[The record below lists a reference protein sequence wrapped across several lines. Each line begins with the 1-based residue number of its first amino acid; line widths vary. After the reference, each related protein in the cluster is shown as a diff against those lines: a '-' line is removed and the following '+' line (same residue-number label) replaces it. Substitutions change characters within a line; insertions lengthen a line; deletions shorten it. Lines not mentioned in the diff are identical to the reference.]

1 MFFRKSV
8 LQFYRCGLAKPD
20 RKAYNNETERIG
32 TRCKG
37 ECSNVALKPIS
48 KIAAGVQASTT
59 LAIDS
64 LFKQMKAEGKDVV
77 GFGAGEPDFPTPE
90 HIKQAGID
98 AIENNQ
104 TKYTPAAG
112 LMELR
117 KAASYRLH
125 EDFGLEY
132 EPTQIV
138 VASGAK
144 HSVYVTLMTLCDPGD
159 EVVIAAPYWVSYS
172 EMVKQAGA
180 VPVIVTAEESA
191 DFKIT
196 AEQLDAAI
204 TDNTKVFMLNSPC
217 NPTGMVYTRKELEA
231 IAEVCCRRNVYVIAD
246 EIYCNLVYDDNEFV
260 SFASLG
266 EDVKERTIIVNGVSK
281 SYAMTGWRIGYTASN
296 PALAKVMANYLSH
309 STGAPSTISQQAA
322 ITALRGP
329 QEDMQAMKEAFEAR
343 RNHLVERMSKIEGV
357 SCIKPQGAFYVMMN
371 MKSFLGKTMYGKVIE
386 SAEDFAQ
393 LFLEKGLV
401 ATVPCTAFAA
411 PGFIRWSYATSL
423 TEIDKGLDRLETF
436 IKNA

>member
-1 MFFRKSV
+1 M
-8 LQFYRCGLAKPD
+8 
-20 RKAYNNETERIG
+20 
-32 TRCKG
+32 
-37 ECSNVALKPIS
+37 ALKPIS

-90 HIKQAGID
+90 HIKQAGIE

-112 LMELR
+112 LMDLR
-117 KAASYRLH
+117 KAACYRLK
-125 EDFGLEY
+125 EDCGLDY

-144 HSVYVTLMTLCDPGD
+144 HSVYIALMTLCNPGD

-180 VPVIVTAEESA
+180 IPVIVAATEEA

-204 TDNTKVFMLNSPC
+204 TDKTKVFMLNSPS
-217 NPTGMVYTRKELEA
+217 NPTGMVYTKAELEA
-231 IAEVCCRRNVYVIAD
+231 IAEVCCRHNIYVIAD
-246 EIYCNLVYDDNEFV
+246 EIYCNLVYDNNEFV

-266 EDVKERTIIVNGVSK
+266 EDVKERTILVNGVSK
-281 SYAMTGWRIGYTASN
+281 SYAMTGWRIGYSASN
-296 PALAKVMANYLSH
+296 PQLAKVMANYLSH
-309 STGAPSTISQQAA
+309 STSAPSTISQQAA
-322 ITALRGP
+322 ITALTGP
-329 QEDMQAMKEAFEAR
+329 QEDMQVMKQAFEQR
-343 RNHLVERMSKIEGV
+343 RDHLVERMNKIEGV
-357 SCIKPQGAFYVMMN
+357 SCIKPEGAFYVMMN
-371 MKSFLGKTMYGKVIE
+371 MKGFLGKTMYGKVIE

-393 LFLEKGLV
+393 LFL
-401 ATVPCTAFAA
+401 
-411 PGFIRWSYATSL
+411 
-423 TEIDKGLDRLETF
+423 
-436 IKNA
+436 

>member
-1 MFFRKSV
+1 M
-8 LQFYRCGLAKPD
+8 
-20 RKAYNNETERIG
+20 
-32 TRCKG
+32 
-37 ECSNVALKPIS
+37 ALKPIS

-98 AIENNQ
+98 AIENNF

-112 LMELR
+112 LMQLR
-117 KAASYRLH
+117 EAASYRLKA
-125 EDFGLEY
+125 DFGLEY
-132 EPTQIV
+132 APNQIV

-144 HSVYVTLMTLCDPGD
+144 HSVYVALMTLCDPGD

-180 VPVIVTAEESA
+180 VPVIVAAGEAE

-196 AEQLDAAI
+196 AAQLDAAI
-204 TDNTKVFMLNSPC
+204 TDRTKVFMLNSPC
-217 NPTGMVYTRKELEA
+217 NPTGMVYTRAELEA

-246 EIYCNLVYDDNEFV
+246 EIYCNLVYDDIEFV

-266 EDVKERTIIVNGVSK
+266 EELKERTILVNGVSK

-296 PALAKVMANYLSH
+296 PELARVMGNYLSH
-309 STGAPSTISQQAA
+309 STSAPSTISQHAA
-322 ITALRGP
+322 IVALRGP
-329 QEDMQAMKEAFEAR
+329 QEDMQAMKRAFEKR
-343 RNHLVERMSKIEGV
+343 RDHLVGRMNRIAGV

-371 MKSFLGKTMYGKVIE
+371 MKSFIGKSMYGKTIG
-386 SAEDFAQ
+386 SAEDFAH

-411 PGFIRWSYATSL
+411 PGFVRWSYATSL
-423 TEIDKGLDRLETF
+423 AEIDKGLDRLEQF
-436 IKNA
+436 IQNA

>member
-1 MFFRKSV
+1 M
-8 LQFYRCGLAKPD
+8 
-20 RKAYNNETERIG
+20 
-32 TRCKG
+32 
-37 ECSNVALKPIS
+37 ALKPIS

-59 LAIDS
+59 LVIDS
-64 LFKQMKAEGKDVV
+64 MFKQMKADGLDVV
-77 GFGAGEPDFPTPE
+77 GFGAGEPDFPTPM

-98 AIENNQ
+98 AIDNNL
-104 TKYTPAAG
+104 TRYTPAAG

-117 KAASYRLH
+117 RAACYRLKA
-125 EDFGLEY
+125 DCGLDY
-132 EPTQIV
+132 EPEEIV

-144 HSVYVTLMTLCDPGD
+144 HSVYIALMTLCNPGD

-180 VPVIVTAEESA
+180 IPVIVSA
-191 DFKIT
+191 TEAQDFKIT

-204 TDNTKVFMLNSPC
+204 TDNTKVFMLNSPS
-217 NPTGMVYTRKELEA
+217 NPTGMVYTRAELES

-246 EIYCNLVYDDNEFV
+246 EIYCNLVYDNLEFV

-266 EDVKERTIIVNGVSK
+266 ADIKERTIVVNGVSK

-296 PALAKVMANYLSH
+296 RELAKVMSNYLSH
-309 STGAPSTISQQAA
+309 STSAPSTISQQAA
-322 ITALRGP
+322 ITALVGP
-329 QEDMQAMKEAFEAR
+329 QEDIHEMRRAFEAR
-343 RNHLVERMSKIEGV
+343 RDHLVERMNHIDGV

-371 MKSFLGKTMYGKVIE
+371 MQNFIGKSMYGRMIQ

-411 PGFIRWSYATSL
+411 PGFLRWSYATSL
-423 TEIDKGLDRLETF
+423 QEIDKGLDRLEHF

>member
-1 MFFRKSV
+1 M
-8 LQFYRCGLAKPD
+8 
-20 RKAYNNETERIG
+20 
-32 TRCKG
+32 
-37 ECSNVALKPIS
+37 ALKPIS
-48 KIAAGVQASTT
+48 RIAAGVQASTT

-90 HIKQAGID
+90 HIKQAGIE

-112 LMELR
+112 LMDLR
-117 KAASYRLH
+117 KAACYRLK
-125 EDFGLEY
+125 EDCGLDY

-144 HSVYVTLMTLCDPGD
+144 HSVYIALMALCNPGD

-180 VPVIVTAEESA
+180 VPVIVAATEEA

-204 TDNTKVFMLNSPC
+204 TDNTKVFMLNSPS
-217 NPTGMVYTRKELEA
+217 NPTGMVYTRAELEA

-246 EIYCNLVYDDNEFV
+246 EIYCNLVYDNNEFV
-260 SFASLG
+260 SFASLS
-266 EDVKERTIIVNGVSK
+266 EDAKNRTILVNGVSK
-281 SYAMTGWRIGYTASN
+281 SYAMTGWRIGY
-296 PALAKVMANYLSH
+296 
-309 STGAPSTISQQAA
+309 SQQAA
-322 ITALRGP
+322 ITALTGP
-329 QEDMQAMKEAFEAR
+329 QEDMQVMKEAFEKR
-343 RNHLVERMSKIEGV
+343 RDHLVERMNRIEGV
-357 SCIKPQGAFYVMMN
+357 SCIKPEGAFYVMMN
-371 MKSFLGKTMYGKVIE
+371 MTGFIGKTMYGKVIE
-386 SAEDFAQ
+386 SAEDFSQ

-411 PGFIRWSYATSL
+411 PGFVRWSYATSL
-423 TEIDKGLDRLETF
+423 TEIDKGLDRLEVF

>member
-1 MFFRKSV
+1 M
-8 LQFYRCGLAKPD
+8 
-20 RKAYNNETERIG
+20 
-32 TRCKG
+32 
-37 ECSNVALKPIS
+37 ALKPIS

-98 AIENNQ
+98 AIENNF

-112 LMELR
+112 LMQLR
-117 KAASYRLH
+117 EAASYRLKA
-125 EDFGLEY
+125 DFGLEY
-132 EPTQIV
+132 APSQIV

-144 HSVYVTLMTLCDPGD
+144 HSVYVALMTLCDLGD
-159 EVVIAAPYWVSYS
+159 EAVIAAPYWVSYS

-180 VPVIVTAEESA
+180 VPVIVAAGEAE

-196 AEQLDAAI
+196 AAQLDAAI
-204 TDNTKVFMLNSPC
+204 TDRTKVFMLNSPC
-217 NPTGMVYTRKELEA
+217 NPTGMVYTRAELEA

-246 EIYCNLVYDDNEFV
+246 EIYCNLVYDDIEFV

-266 EDVKERTIIVNGVSK
+266 EDVKERTILVNGVSK

-296 PALAKVMANYLSH
+296 PELARVMGNYLSH
-309 STGAPSTISQQAA
+309 STSAPSTISQHAA
-322 ITALRGP
+322 IVALRGP
-329 QEDMQAMKEAFEAR
+329 QEDMQAMKRAFEKR
-343 RNHLVERMSKIEGV
+343 RDHLVGRMNRIAGV

-371 MKSFLGKTMYGKVIE
+371 MKSFIGKSMYGKTIG
-386 SAEDFAQ
+386 SAEDFAH

-411 PGFIRWSYATSL
+411 PGFVRWSYATSL
-423 TEIDKGLDRLETF
+423 AEIDKGLDRLEQF
-436 IKNA
+436 IQNA

>member
-1 MFFRKSV
+1 M
-8 LQFYRCGLAKPD
+8 
-20 RKAYNNETERIG
+20 
-32 TRCKG
+32 
-37 ECSNVALKPIS
+37 ALKPIS

-64 LFKQMKAEGKDVV
+64 LFKQMKAEGTDVV

-98 AIENNQ
+98 AIENNF

-112 LMELR
+112 LMQLR
-117 KAASYRLH
+117 EAASYRLKA
-125 EDFGLEY
+125 DFGLEY
-132 EPTQIV
+132 APSQIV

-144 HSVYVTLMTLCDPGD
+144 HSVYVALMTLCDLGD

-180 VPVIVTAEESA
+180 VPVIVAAGEAE

-196 AEQLDAAI
+196 AAQLDAAI
-204 TDNTKVFMLNSPC
+204 TDRTKVFMLNSPC
-217 NPTGMVYTRKELEA
+217 NPTGMVYTRAELEA

-246 EIYCNLVYDDNEFV
+246 EIYCNLVYDDIEFV

-266 EDVKERTIIVNGVSK
+266 EDVKERTILVNGVSK

-296 PALAKVMANYLSH
+296 PELARVMGNYLSH
-309 STGAPSTISQQAA
+309 STSAPSTISQHAA
-322 ITALRGP
+322 IVALRGP
-329 QEDMQAMKEAFEAR
+329 QEDMQAMKRAFEKR
-343 RNHLVERMSKIEGV
+343 RDHLVGRMNRIAGV

-371 MKSFLGKTMYGKVIE
+371 MKSFIGKSMYGKTIG
-386 SAEDFAQ
+386 SAEDFAH

-411 PGFIRWSYATSL
+411 PGFVRWSYATSL
-423 TEIDKGLDRLETF
+423 AEIDKGLDRLEQF
-436 IKNA
+436 IQNA

>member
-1 MFFRKSV
+1 M
-8 LQFYRCGLAKPD
+8 
-20 RKAYNNETERIG
+20 
-32 TRCKG
+32 
-37 ECSNVALKPIS
+37 KPIS

-98 AIENNQ
+98 AIENNF

-112 LMELR
+112 LMQLR
-117 KAASYRLH
+117 EAASYRLKA
-125 EDFGLEY
+125 DFGLEY
-132 EPTQIV
+132 APNQIV

-144 HSVYVTLMTLCDPGD
+144 HSVYVALMTLCDPGD

-180 VPVIVTAEESA
+180 VPVIVAAGEAE

-196 AEQLDAAI
+196 AAQLDAAI
-204 TDNTKVFMLNSPC
+204 TDRTKVFMLNSPC
-217 NPTGMVYTRKELEA
+217 NPTGMVYTRAELEA

-246 EIYCNLVYDDNEFV
+246 EIYCNLVYDDIEFV

-266 EDVKERTIIVNGVSK
+266 EEVKERTILVNGVSK

-296 PALAKVMANYLSH
+296 PELARVMGNYLSH
-309 STGAPSTISQQAA
+309 STSAPSTISQHAA
-322 ITALRGP
+322 IVALRGP
-329 QEDMQAMKEAFEAR
+329 QEDMQAMKRAFEKR
-343 RNHLVERMSKIEGV
+343 RDHLVGRMNRIEGV

-371 MKSFLGKTMYGKVIE
+371 MKSFIGKSMYGKTIG
-386 SAEDFAQ
+386 SAEDFAH

-411 PGFIRWSYATSL
+411 PGFVRWSYATSL
-423 TEIDKGLDRLETF
+423 AEIDKGLDRLEQF
-436 IKNA
+436 IQNA

>member
-1 MFFRKSV
+1 M
-8 LQFYRCGLAKPD
+8 
-20 RKAYNNETERIG
+20 
-32 TRCKG
+32 
-37 ECSNVALKPIS
+37 ALKPIS

-98 AIENNQ
+98 AIENNF

-112 LMELR
+112 LMQLR
-117 KAASYRLH
+117 EAASYRLKA
-125 EDFGLEY
+125 DFGLEY
-132 EPTQIV
+132 APSQIV

-144 HSVYVTLMTLCDPGD
+144 HSVYVALMTLCDPGD

-180 VPVIVTAEESA
+180 VPVIVAAGEAE

-196 AEQLDAAI
+196 AAQLDAAI
-204 TDNTKVFMLNSPC
+204 TDRTKVFMLNSPC
-217 NPTGMVYTRKELEA
+217 NPTGMVYTRAELEA

-246 EIYCNLVYDDNEFV
+246 EIYCNLVYDDIEFV

-266 EDVKERTIIVNGVSK
+266 EDVKERTILVNGVSK

-296 PALAKVMANYLSH
+296 PELARVMGNYLSH
-309 STGAPSTISQQAA
+309 STSAPSTISQHAA
-322 ITALRGP
+322 IVALRGP
-329 QEDMQAMKEAFEAR
+329 QEDMQAMKRAFEKR
-343 RNHLVERMSKIEGV
+343 RDHLVGRMNRIAGV

-371 MKSFLGKTMYGKVIE
+371 MKSFIGKSMYGKTIG
-386 SAEDFAQ
+386 SAEDFAH

-411 PGFIRWSYATSL
+411 PGFVRWSYATSL
-423 TEIDKGLDRLETF
+423 AEIDKGLDRLEQF
-436 IKNA
+436 IQNAY

>member
-1 MFFRKSV
+1 MITDERYKGV
-8 LQFYRCGLAKPD
+8 L
-20 RKAYNNETERIG
+20 
-32 TRCKG
+32 
-37 ECSNVALKPIS
+37 SMALKPIS

-90 HIKQAGID
+90 HIKQAGIE

-112 LMELR
+112 LMDLR
-117 KAASYRLH
+117 KAACYRLK
-125 EDFGLEY
+125 EDCGLDY

-144 HSVYVTLMTLCDPGD
+144 HSVYIALMTLCNPGD

-180 VPVIVTAEESA
+180 IPVIVAATEEA

-204 TDNTKVFMLNSPC
+204 TDKTKVFMLNSPS
-217 NPTGMVYTRKELEA
+217 NPTGMVYTKAELEA
-231 IAEVCCRRNVYVIAD
+231 IAEVCCRHNIYVIAD
-246 EIYCNLVYDDNEFV
+246 EIYCNLVYDNNEFV

-266 EDVKERTIIVNGVSK
+266 EDVKERTILVNGVSK
-281 SYAMTGWRIGYTASN
+281 SYAMTGWRLGWAMGPKELMRHICKIHQFGIMSAPTTAQF
-296 PALAKVMANYLSH
+296 AGIEAIR
-309 STGAPSTISQQAA
+309 TG
-322 ITALRGP
+322 
-329 QEDMQAMKEAFEAR
+329 EDDI
-343 RNHLVERMSKIEGV
+343 ERMREQYDLRRRYLLGELRSMGLE
-357 SCIKPQGAFYVMMN
+357 CFEPQGAFYMFP
-371 MKSFLGKTMYGKVIE
+371 SIE
-386 SAEDFAQ
+386 STGLSSDEFCERLLHEQEVAVIPGSAFGESGEGHVRISYSYSMNHLREACSRIRK
-393 LFLEKGLV
+393 FLQTL
-401 ATVPCTAFAA
+401 
-411 PGFIRWSYATSL
+411 
-423 TEIDKGLDRLETF
+423 
-436 IKNA
+436 

>member
-1 MFFRKSV
+1 M
-8 LQFYRCGLAKPD
+8 
-20 RKAYNNETERIG
+20 
-32 TRCKG
+32 
-37 ECSNVALKPIS
+37 ALKPIS

-98 AIENNQ
+98 AIENNF

-112 LMELR
+112 LMQLR
-117 KAASYRLH
+117 EAASYRLKA
-125 EDFGLEY
+125 DFGLEY
-132 EPTQIV
+132 APSQIV

-144 HSVYVTLMTLCDPGD
+144 HSVYVALMTLCDPGD

-180 VPVIVTAEESA
+180 VPVIVAAGEAE

-196 AEQLDAAI
+196 AAQLDAAI
-204 TDNTKVFMLNSPC
+204 TDRTKVFMLNSPC
-217 NPTGMVYTRKELEA
+217 NPTGMVYTRAELEA

-246 EIYCNLVYDDNEFV
+246 EIYCNLVYDDIEFV

-266 EDVKERTIIVNGVSK
+266 EDVKERTILVNGVSK

-296 PALAKVMANYLSH
+296 PELARVMGNYLSH
-309 STGAPSTISQQAA
+309 STSAPSTISQHAA
-322 ITALRGP
+322 SVALRGP
-329 QEDMQAMKEAFEAR
+329 QEDMQAMKRAFEKR
-343 RNHLVERMSKIEGV
+343 RDHLVGRMNRIAGV

-371 MKSFLGKTMYGKVIE
+371 MKSFIGKSMYGKTIG
-386 SAEDFAQ
+386 SAEDFAH

-411 PGFIRWSYATSL
+411 PGFVRWSYATSL
-423 TEIDKGLDRLETF
+423 AEINKGLDRLEQF
-436 IKNA
+436 IQNA